1 MEQSASL
8 SSGFTTF
15 FPFLPASCVVYD
27 SSKLI
32 KRAVHCLNSS
42 LQNLLVYPLVVSLI
56 IIRFVLILFVF
67 GSPVLLIFFLCII
80 LFPQKIIVYNRVGKC
95 GSRTMIH
102 LMATLTKKLGYKVI
116 GSTQNSNGEVTLRE
130 QVTAIK
136 GTIIIYRG

>member
-1 MEQSASL
+1 M
-8 SSGFTTF
+8 
-15 FPFLPASCVVYD
+15 
-27 SSKLI
+27 
-32 KRAVHCLNSS
+32 
-42 LQNLLVYPLVVSLI
+42 
-56 IIRFVLILFVF
+56 
-67 GSPVLLIFFLCII
+67 CII

-136 GTIIIYRG
+136 GTIVIYRG